1 MDDLRDYIEKWM
13 FRADEDLAVID
24 RLCEADLSDYSSSIC
39 FHAQKAVEKCLK
51 ALLVLKGV
59 DFPKT
64 HDVDYLLSECQK
76 VTSGLLKR
84 IDLKSLADY
93 GVAARYPD
101 DFCIPDRSETVHY
114 IPVSK
119 EIEQIVK
126 RLLD

>member
-1 MDDLRDYIEKWM
+1 MDDLQDYIEKWM

-39 FHAQKAVEKCLK
+39 FHAQQAVEKYLK

-76 VTSGLLKR
+76 VTSGVLKR
-84 IDLKSLADY
+84 VDLKSLTDY

-101 DFCIPDRSETVHY
+101 DFCIPDRSETIHY
-114 IPVSK
+114 IQVAK

-126 RLLD
+126 RLLE